1 MSTATLN
8 GTPATGFE
16 SLTAWLQNTD
26 PVKLAGAL
34 PAESEH
40 DDGGEKATEG
50 ARSSE
55 NDTDVKKITNGNAVP
70 GAGQNPSGKMDNP
83 IEGSGLNQSTTGKNP
98 EVERAVKTVKDEEE
112 KMAAADLNTP
122 EGFKAAHDA
131 LVTAYAQLP
140 ILLAHCGVEMPKVEA
155 PAKAAGE
162 QPGPATPV
170 QVGDPA
176 AAMGYAT
183 KEAADKAAAAVVA
196 GYQKMGSERAALT
209 GQYLRGYDDTMA
221 LIVKMAEDGSLEAAM
236 AAQGGH
242 GGGGG
247 MPAIDPNAGAPPAA
261 GGGNPAA
268 AMPGQDPAA
277 GGGDP
282 AAGGG
287 AGGEPSMEEIIAAL
301 QEMGITPEQLQQII
315 GQAQGG
321 VESAPPE
328 AASPEEKAAA
338 VQALKGWSKMASDMT
353 PYMRSGKY
361 SFKPAADNTPER
373 KRRQAA
379 KDYILELQKFG
390 GGN

>member
-8 GTPATGFE
+8 GSHSNGPATGFE
-16 SLTAWLQNTD
+16 TLTAWLQNTD

-40 DDGGEKATEG
+40 DDGGEAATEG
-50 ARSSE
+50 ARSNE
-55 NDTDVKKITNGNAVP
+55 NDKDVKKITNGNAVP
-70 GAGQNPSGKMDNP
+70 GSGQNPSGKMDNP

-98 EVERAVKTVKDEEE
+98 EVERAIKTVKGEEE
-112 KMAAADLNTP
+112 KMANADLDTP

-131 LVTAYAQLP
+131 LLSAYSQLP
-140 ILLAHCGVEMPKVEA
+140 ILLAHCGVEMPREEIN
-155 PAKAAGE
+155 KAASV
-162 QPGPATPV
+162 QPKAETLV
-170 QVGDPA
+170 QAGDPA

-209 GQYLRGYDDTMA
+209 AQYLRGYDDTMA

-236 AAQGGH
+236 AGQA
-242 GGGGG
+242 GGGAGG

-268 AMPGQDPAA
+268 AMPGQE
-277 GGGDP
+277 
-282 AAGGG
+282 GGG
-287 AGGEPSMEEIIAAL
+287 AEGGQGGEPSMDEIIAAL

-338 VQALKGWSKMASDMT
+338 VQALQGWSKMASDMT
-353 PYMRSGKY
+353 PHMRSGKY

>member
-8 GTPATGFE
+8 GTPAQDFS

-26 PVKLAGAL
+26 PVKLASAL

-40 DDGGEKATEG
+40 DDGGEAASEG
-50 ARSSE
+50 ARSNE
-55 NDTDVKKITNGNAVP
+55 NDKDVKKITNGNAVP
-70 GAGQNPSGKMDNP
+70 GAGQNPNGKMDNP

-98 EVERAVKTVKDEEE
+98 EVERAIKTVKGEEE

-131 LVTAYAQLP
+131 LVSAYAQLP
-140 ILLAHCGVEMPKVEA
+140 ILLAHCGVEMPAQSGTSGAGGTELTSKAAKVE
-155 PAKAAGE
+155 
-162 QPGPATPV
+162 TPI
-170 QVGDPA
+170 QAGDPA
-176 AAMGYAT
+176 AAMGYST
-183 KEAADKAAAAVVA
+183 KEAADKAAAAVVT
-196 GYQKMGSERAALT
+196 GYQKMGSERATLT
-209 GQYLRGYDDTMA
+209 AQYLRGYDDTMA

-236 AAQGGH
+236 AAQGG
-242 GGGGG
+242 GGGAPPG
-247 MPAIDPNAGAPPAA
+247 IDPNAGAPPEA

-268 AMPGQDPAA
+268 PMPGE

-282 AAGGG
+282 GAGGG

-301 QEMGITPEQLQQII
+301 QEMGITPEQLQQIV

-338 VQALKGWSKMASDMT
+338 ISALKGWSKLASDMT

-361 SFKPAADNTPER
+361 NFKPAADGTPER

-379 KDYILELQKFG
+379 KDYIQELQKFG